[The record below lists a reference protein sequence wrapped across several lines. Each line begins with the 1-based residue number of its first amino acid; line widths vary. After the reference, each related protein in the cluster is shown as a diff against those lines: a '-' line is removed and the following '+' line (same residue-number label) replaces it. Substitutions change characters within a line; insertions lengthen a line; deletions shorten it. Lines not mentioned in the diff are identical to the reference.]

1 MKTICEQQLW
11 TLVIIFFGLYGSHDM
26 YAQDIKEQSNGT
38 NEIKINM
45 GSLLLEFPEISYEHI
60 INEESSIGISV
71 ACPLDRD
78 ISYRFMVFPNYRI
91 FFGNKRAAGF
101 FIEANSAIFSQRSQN
116 NIVVLNFN
124 DPSTDKT
131 KIGWGLGI
139 AVGGKFLTKNGFIG
153 EVYVGGG
160 RNFINTDKI
169 DGGYPR
175 VAISIG
181 KRF

>member
-1 MKTICEQQLW
+1 MKTTFRQQVRPLFF
-11 TLVIIFFGLYGSHDM
+11 IILFM
-26 YAQDIKEQSNGT
+26 YSNYSIYSQNVKEQNNSSN
-38 NEIKINM
+38 ELKINM

-60 INEESSIGISV
+60 LNEESSIGISV
-71 ACPLDRD
+71 AFPLDRD

-91 FFGNKRAAGF
+91 FFGEKRAAGF
-101 FIEANSAIFSQRSQN
+101 FIEANSAIFSQRFQKDLIFGS
-116 NIVVLNFN
+116 VN
-124 DPSTDKT
+124 DPTTEDT

-153 EVYVGGG
+153 EIYVGGG

-175 VAISIG
+175 VGISIG